1 MNTMCRYLDA
11 VKDYESVLQMVPEM
25 DQIRN
30 AASRYQVSCWYSIGL
45 LPQWFFAV
53 CRVKATLTS
62 LHGTNWRASTS
73 SKSPEMSGPEPPE
86 MSGPEPPE
94 TSGPR
99 PPETSGPEP
108 PETSGPEPPEMCGP
122 KPPEMS
128 GPEPPEMSGPK
139 PPEMSGPEPPEMSG
153 PKPPEM
159 SGPEPPE
166 MSGPKPPEMSGPEP
180 PETSGPEPRE
190 TPDPKTRK
198 VMKTPEEIFEEF
210 RMKGY
215 SLVQAGDFERALHC
229 YSQCIK
235 SCPSRVT
242 GYTNRA
248 LCFLKLNRVSSV
260 GLCWCCCVHHC
271 LPTAGP
277 R

>member
-1 MNTMCRYLDA
+1 
-11 VKDYESVLQMVPEM
+11 
-25 DQIRN
+25 
-30 AASRYQVSCWYSIGL
+30 
-45 LPQWFFAV
+45 
-53 CRVKATLTS
+53 
-62 LHGTNWRASTS
+62 
-73 SKSPEMSGPEPPE
+73 
-86 MSGPEPPE
+86 
-94 TSGPR
+94 
-99 PPETSGPEP
+99 
-108 PETSGPEPPEMCGP
+108 
-122 KPPEMS
+122 MS

-248 LCFLKLNRVSSV
+248 LCFLKLNRPGLAEEDCIKALEMDKKNVKGLYRRALARKALKRYSEAAKDLHQLLQIDSNNTAAKAEIDVVKDLWRKDLKNPVSTKNGESSSSRKTSKRKNKAKKKKISIEEV
-260 GLCWCCCVHHC
+260 CSEVPKVLLEGGMVAMATVVAVLLAC
-271 LPTAGP
+271 LFPP
-277 R
+277 IR